1 MIRRRTTP
9 RPKALWVQTRD
20 AGKPAVK
27 PRRRIRA
34 VSKVQRAKN
43 DVYHAQAAAWLLLRY
58 YCEACCC
65 RSREGRPL
73 EVHHKRGRHAALLTA
88 EAHWMAL
95 CRRCHNWIHD
105 NPASARKRGW
115 LAQPGEWGKL

>member
-20 AGKPAVK
+20 AGKPAEK

-43 DVYHAQAAAWLLLRY
+43 DVYHAQAAAWLRARY
-58 YCEACCC
+58 YCEACC
-65 RSREGRPL
+65 RSTEKAGPL
-73 EVHHKRGRHAALLTA
+73 EVHHRRGRQAALLTA
-88 EAHWMAL
+88 EEHWMAL
-95 CRRCHNWIHD
+95 CRRCHNWIHEH
-105 NPASARKRGW
+105 PAKARARGW
-115 LAQPGEWGKL
+115 LAKRGEWGKL